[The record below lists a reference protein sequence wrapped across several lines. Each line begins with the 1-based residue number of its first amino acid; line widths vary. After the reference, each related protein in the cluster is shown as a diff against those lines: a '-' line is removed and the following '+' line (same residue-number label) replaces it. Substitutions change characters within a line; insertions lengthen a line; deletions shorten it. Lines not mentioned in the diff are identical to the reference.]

1 MGMCSH
7 ALQGVHGWQAA
18 LLPPPLLSLLP
29 PPPPLL
35 LLLSLL
41 LLMLLLL
48 LLTLLLLLQ
57 LLLMLLMHIGLP
69 PPGSP
74 MHHAIFARSASQT
87 LHLIHTLS
95 TPFPHP
101 LPHMRR
107 WQCAT
112 TC

>member
-1 MGMCSH
+1 M
-7 ALQGVHGWQAA
+7 HGWQAA
-18 LLPPPLLSLLP
+18 LLPPPLLSLL
-29 PPPPLL
+29 PPLL

-57 LLLMLLMHIGLP
+57 LLLMLLMHVGCHP
-69 PPGSP
+69 PAAPCTMPSLHGQ
-74 MHHAIFARSASQT
+74 HHKPSTSSVPCAHHF
-87 LHLIHTLS
+87 HTL
-95 TPFPHP
+95 PH
-101 LPHMRR
+101 R

>member
-1 MGMCSH
+1 M
-7 ALQGVHGWQAA
+7 HGWQAA
-18 LLPPPLLSLLP
+18 LLPPPLL
-29 PPPPLL
+29 
-35 LLLSLL
+35 LLSLL
-41 LLMLLLL
+41 LLLLLLL

-57 LLLMLLMHIGLP
+57 LLLMLLMLVGCH

-74 MHHAIFARSASQT
+74 MHHAIYAQSASQT
-87 LHLIHTLS
+87 LHLIHTLC